1 MFCLMC
7 LWRKDWPD
15 IGSKSI
21 LSVIF
26 LYIDLNPLFIYF
38 CTFFNQYNVDV
49 EMDKPLD
56 MTGWS

>member
-1 MFCLMC
+1 MC

-38 CTFFNQYNVDV
+38 CTFFNQYNVDA